1 MEDTGRKQ
9 TKHNTAQ
16 HNATQK
22 TKTISNTDP
31 TKNQDELICSQR
43 ESSPPWLDIRHETH
57 IDKSCR
63 KQLFTTHFTSQWHIV
78 VHAGLILH
86 GCN

>member
-43 ESSPPWLDIRHETH
+43 ESSPPWL
-57 IDKSCR
+57 
-63 KQLFTTHFTSQWHIV
+63 
-78 VHAGLILH
+78 
-86 GCN
+86 